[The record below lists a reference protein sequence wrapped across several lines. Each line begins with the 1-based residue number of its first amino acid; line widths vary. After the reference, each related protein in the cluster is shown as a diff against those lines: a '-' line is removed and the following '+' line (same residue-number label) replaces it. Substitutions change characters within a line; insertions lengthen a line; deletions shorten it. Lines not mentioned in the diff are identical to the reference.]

1 MTIMS
6 LRMEINAIIATEM
19 VAQSKTLNFIV
30 ISTLSVKD
38 YHFMA
43 KKLFNTPLNN
53 RLSYIYSNFSLKN
66 PLYATSKLWETTV
79 TPDAGTFDHT
89 T

>member
-1 MTIMS
+1 MLPVHSNMDGFQI
-6 LRMEINAIIATEM
+6 LKILL
-19 VAQSKTLNFIV
+19 VAGL
-30 ISTLSVKD
+30 KD

-43 KKLFNTPLNN
+43 KKLYNTPLNN